1 MKDFKRKS
9 VKKTKKGG
17 CGCSSNTDV
26 PTPLQPVR
34 LISGGKRKSKK
45 ARKSKKS
52 KRKSGGGYLGPASL
66 TNYDPSNVYTYSQ
79 NTYNN
84 DPQTPSEITNARQL
98 PNSSFFS
105 GGRKKRTMKGGA
117 DPYLQ
122 TYNNNLISNFA
133 LTSSAGALTGA
144 DIVTGNPIQS
154 NTYQALDTNRP
165 FL

>member
-1 MKDFKRKS
+1 MKGIKRKTM
-9 VKKTKKGG
+9 KKIKKGG
-17 CGCSSNTDV
+17 CGCSGNTDV

-45 ARKSKKS
+45 SRKS

-66 TNYDPSNVYTYSQ
+66 TNYDPSNAYTYSK
-79 NTYNN
+79 NILNN
-84 DPQTPSEITNARQL
+84 DPQSPSEIINSRQL
-98 PNSSFFS
+98 PNNSFFS
-105 GGRKKRTMKGGA
+105 GGRKKRRMKGGA

-122 TYNNNLISNFA
+122 TYNTNSISNFA

-144 DIVTGNPIQS
+144 DIITGNPIQA
-154 NTYQALDTNRP
+154 NTYQPLDTNKP

>member
-1 MKDFKRKS
+1 MKDFKRKT
-9 VKKTKKGG
+9 VKKIKKGG
-17 CGCSSNTDV
+17 CGCSGNTDV
-26 PTPLQPVR
+26 TTPLLPVR
-34 LISGGKRKSKK
+34 LISGGKRKSKT
-45 ARKSKKS
+45 RKSKKS

-66 TNYDPSNVYTYSQ
+66 TNYDPSNVNTYSQ

-84 DPQTPSEITNARQL
+84 DPQTPSEITISRQL

-105 GGRKKRTMKGGA
+105 GGCKKRRMKGGA

-133 LTSSAGALTGA
+133 LTSSTGALTGA
-144 DIVTGNPIQS
+144 DIVTGNPIRA
-154 NTYQALDTNRP
+154 NTYQALDTNTP